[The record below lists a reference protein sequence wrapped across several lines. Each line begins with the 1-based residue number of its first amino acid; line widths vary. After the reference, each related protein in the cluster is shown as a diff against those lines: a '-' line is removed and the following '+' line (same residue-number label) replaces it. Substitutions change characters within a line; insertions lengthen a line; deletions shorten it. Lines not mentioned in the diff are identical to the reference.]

1 MSRVI
6 FLCVYTHGTRLGN
19 LRILREWCGRRRWN
33 NFLPIPF
40 ETRGIFTKIKIKEK
54 EKYVYNVGRK
64 MFKTNVR
71 IFEQSRYARFI
82 VKFQT
87 PLPVRPH
94 SSGAI
99 HGWLEP
105 TNLQFGRGGNVLNLI
120 TVNTLALLK
129 RYSVCNRLHER
140 IILRNEKVSWKKKKS
155 SWNEIYFFTRLYFHE
170 KISFMYLIYNSRLT
184 FYYSI

>member
-1 MSRVI
+1 
-6 FLCVYTHGTRLGN
+6 
-19 LRILREWCGRRRWN
+19 
-33 NFLPIPF
+33 
-40 ETRGIFTKIKIKEK
+40 
-54 EKYVYNVGRK
+54 

-140 IILRNEKVSWKKKKS
+140 IILRNEKVSWKKKKVVEMKYIFLRDFIS
-155 SWNEIYFFTRLYFHE
+155 TRKLALCIWYITLDLHFIILYNWKKFNFTEIRYGKHNSMLY
-170 KISFMYLIYNSRLT
+170 IYIIYIYRVEIKFST
-184 FYYSI
+184 IF

>member
-1 MSRVI
+1 M
-6 FLCVYTHGTRLGN
+6 
-19 LRILREWCGRRRWN
+19 
-33 NFLPIPF
+33 
-40 ETRGIFTKIKIKEK
+40 
-54 EKYVYNVGRK
+54 YNVGRK
-64 MFKTNVR
+64 MFKMNVR

-140 IILRNEKVSWKKKKS
+140 IILRNEKVS
-155 SWNEIYFFTRLYFHE
+155 
-170 KISFMYLIYNSRLT
+170 
-184 FYYSI
+184 